1 MATIPVNPERRDPGY
16 LRKKADVGL
25 SNVDNISATD
35 FINVVADDVKII
47 GNRKINTG
55 KFSFEGKESYV
66 GILKTAE
73 LNTHT
78 NFSTGL
84 FKYGEPDK
92 ELAQFNVDLS
102 FSTVDSYKTG
112 SIGYIL
118 QLPVEDSYLK
128 DLEIVFTQV
137 GTELYVTLYS
147 KSFPKSTNQNFFN
160 QLGTD
165 ITEWTEGTVLL
176 DSSKDYSSIV
186 KGGKELGRVKL
197 DKPSFSAQTDSK
209 DHLPVYNENG
219 ESITME
225 PRVYTNAEMSKLDF
239 PSINGV
245 PFIAKKGM
253 NIGSST
259 GSNARNITVPAKH
272 SGPSK
277 IEAGGHDWE
286 VLNNLK
292 ISAYEFFRDS
302 TYTSSVVGGSISNG
316 KFVATN
322 SVNIENNNSDISNK
336 YGLCKLSQYSQLN
349 NTFKDY
355 DSAVELANEWL
366 NNLGPDDTDVVTVG
380 MFRTFMSFFIN
391 QILGN
396 ISINETTQVSYT
408 SWVISTTQSIVETQP
423 KSDGFL
429 DITAVAKRNKITK
442 YFVDGVED
450 ESRRTTVE
458 ETATNDQIS
467 VISEDG
473 YEVTYESN
481 LWSLVIP
488 ANTSSTDITRYVTVY
503 VDKDKTSQVSKS
515 LSVIS
520 RGFVNYITSTS
531 YTISQ
536 FETPSSVGYQSSIY
550 DVYFGVSVLNIWAD
564 GSQTNTY
571 YRGNEVSI
579 TCDNNEVSLS
589 YYEEGIYKITYPTNT
604 EASTKTYTL
613 TCSYQDQSRTLEVTQ
628 SEYVEENVVVGVEY
642 FLDVS
647 PKSLSFSANPDSS
660 QILNITSYFG
670 ELWSN
675 GELTESDV
683 QAYQV
688 TYPDWI
694 SVENSTLGEETII
707 ASENTGSDRS
717 GIITITQNV
726 DDGKTVEIPVTQE
739 AAEIT
744 VVQETVSL
752 ASISIDTSKLPME
765 ETTRTLSVIYKIVTT
780 YSDGNSIITYYSGED
795 INITVNSLNAES
807 NPEYIYNGDGSWD
820 ITFKNLSEGNKATFY
835 ISSEYNGVNSNTI
848 VLTQGKTVTSTSYV
862 FEVSKLSDNSLGTLS
877 GNYITDIPALGGY
890 VYVELISKV
899 IDYYDD
905 GTYYEHTDV
914 VPFAPSN
921 SSSYISYMDRRDNVF
936 GLKFNESTQDT
947 TRTANI
953 IVKQNYSG
961 KTISLYLSQNPSTQE
976 ACIYI
981 DDTKYV
987 NGDQHK
993 ISLENS
999 SSSTTYNILPEYK
1012 VNGVSKETEY
1022 SEVTVSCESSWLQTS
1037 YSLGILTLQ
1046 CTKNTGGSK
1055 RTSIVTISYSRG
1067 VEVLVEVTQEA
1078 GDAYITIEG
1087 ITGTSSYSV
1096 SKSKD
1101 NQTFSLSV
1109 ESNYP
1114 YTISGTSSWVSI
1126 LTGTSYSAG
1135 TSGITFG
1142 LTENSSALSR
1152 TSSFTITTGI
1162 VSRTVTITQI
1172 SRTYYVD
1179 VEDFE
1184 NQDIHV
1190 CTSEWMTMLVI
1201 PLKFNVNFIIDYASD
1216 WLNVAIYNNPNS
1228 TNPFIDSCDCFG
1240 NYIQSSGTQYLYVS
1254 QKYPTEVGGNVG
1266 VISLSYYDTATN
1278 SLIATRKI
1286 YVSNLSNQALENIYG
1301 AYGDNYQVLP
1311 FGPRNLFIPGES
1323 SKVSIYAYA
1332 KNIPYKVKILDSSD
1346 STLQKDVIQ
1355 AAVSSLP
1362 QGDQGLT
1369 SISVTIPEN
1378 TTSKYRDISY
1388 TLVPANL
1395 IYSNISASFPTPIYH
1410 IYQYPKI
1417 SLELEKTSFTV
1428 PYTGSDNLEIVASE
1442 LNSCLG
1448 HFELKTN
1455 ELPGWIIP
1463 IRPIYSYDNIIAF
1476 RVEPNNNL
1484 ESRSIS
1490 LEFWCDSDISTVRS
1504 VTITQSGTSTPSIS
1518 ERDNFDKSLLEST
1531 TTESY
1536 FYVYNTKSIIE
1547 KAFAL
1552 DTDGKVVDTGI
1563 TVKSESTDIS
1573 GKYKITY
1580 KKTTQ
1585 NPYYDRDYLHGLVVI
1600 GTDSVNRLIIFKNSR
1615 TPLTSMSITPGS
1627 VSFNGSNGSSAS
1639 TSVSIKSNIG
1649 LTSFIQSTN
1658 FNINRYPESCDFMTG
1673 DVSSKA
1679 NNTGYSFSNLYNPEK
1694 RFLKEHVMDHIV
1706 FRNMDII
1713 PGLAKEI
1720 EVALPSSLV
1729 LPERGI
1735 GVWDSNGNEIFSIS
1749 TTKSESYYIYLDSNY
1764 KNASGTVLTTKIYFK
1779 AYDGVTVSKIFSGN
1793 GFDLTCYQPDIV
1805 KKVGSL
1811 GRQVFFVSAK
1821 SDNTGS
1827 SRLSLGILKLSLS
1840 NRITKTFHIYQKAN
1854 TVNLVGE
1861 TWNTDLE
1868 RTYSGEVDNIE
1879 QCFDDDNAYLIYDI
1893 TKGEPNWN
1901 LTFQHTYQNW
1911 MITRTFGAGGYLKF
1925 NDSSYSGTFGVG
1937 GNSGT
1942 SLITCDR
1949 GYSTSIK
1956 IEAPD
1961 GGYTISN
1968 NSLSVQTQELYRI
1981 SSTYSTENITAEASK
1996 KGYIHVCTRPPI
2008 PNLSVYNSSNELV
2021 SGTDVSGVGKI
2032 SAIQISSQDG
2042 NSYLVSLVFRLRSNY
2057 IDITKNYIG
2066 ESVKVNGDYVDIE
2079 TEYDIFKGLISVM
2092 SFEYTLLSTSG
2103 LQIWNSIP
2111 LSTANFTTG
2120 VADGY
2125 SYMQFRNTLTI
2136 NSKASIYKANLRIVL
2151 NDFVSDPQYY
2161 NPCESKVLV
2170 IPLTITLN
2178 GSVTI
2183 PGGDIIEAQ

>member
-66 GILKTAE
+66 GILKTAK

-147 KSFPKSTNQNFFN
+147 KSFPKSANQNFFN

-209 DHLPVYNENG
+209 DHLPVYNEKG

-225 PRVYTNAEMSKLDF
+225 PRVYTNAEMSNLDF

-302 TYTSSVVGGSISNG
+302 SYTSSVVDGSISNG

-355 DSAVELANEWL
+355 YSAVELANEWL

-396 ISINETTQVSYT
+396 ISTNETTQVSYT

-429 DITAVAKRNKITK
+429 DITVVAKRNKITK
-442 YFVDGVED
+442 YFVDGVEN
-450 ESRRTTVE
+450 ESKRKTVE

-520 RGFVNYITSTS
+520 RGFVNHITSSS
-531 YTISQ
+531 YIISQ
-536 FETPSSVGYQSSIY
+536 FETPSSVGYQSSTY
-550 DVYFGVSVLNIWAD
+550 DVYFGVSVINIWAD

-579 TCDNNEVSLS
+579 TCDNDEVSLS
-589 YYEEGIYKITYPTNT
+589 YYKEGIYKITYPTNT

-613 TCSYQDQSRTLEVTQ
+613 TCSYKNQSRTLEVTQ

-642 FLDVS
+642 FLDVT

-675 GELTESDV
+675 GELTESDE
-683 QAYQV
+683 QEYQI

-694 SVENSTLGEETII
+694 SVENSTFGEEII
-707 ASENTGSDRS
+707 ASKNTGSDRS

-726 DDGKTVEIPVTQE
+726 DGGKIVEIPVTQE
-739 AAEIT
+739 AADIT
-744 VVQETVSL
+744 VVQETISL
-752 ASISIDTSKLPME
+752 ASISIDTSRLPME

-780 YSDGNSIITYYSGED
+780 YSDGNSVITYYNGED

-807 NPEYIYNGDGSWD
+807 NPEYIYNGNGSWD
-820 ITFKNLSEGNKATFY
+820 ITFKNLSEGNTATFY

-862 FEVSKLSDNSLGTLS
+862 FEISKLSDNSLGTLS
-877 GNYITDIPALGGY
+877 GNYITNISALGGY

-936 GLKFNESTQDT
+936 ELRFNESTQDT

-961 KTISLYLSQNPSTQE
+961 KTLSLYLSQNPSTQE

-981 DDTKYV
+981 DGTKYV
-987 NGDQHK
+987 DGGQDR
-993 ISLENS
+993 ISLNNPS
-999 SSSTTYNILPEYK
+999 YSTIYNIRPEYK
-1012 VNGVSKETEY
+1012 VNGVSIETEY
-1022 SEVTVSCESSWLQTS
+1022 NEVIVSCESSWLQAS

-1046 CTKNTGGSK
+1046 CPKNISGSE
-1055 RTSIVTISYSRG
+1055 RTSIVTLSYSRG
-1067 VEVLVEVTQEA
+1067 VEVLMEVTQDA

-1135 TSGITFG
+1135 TSVITFG

-1179 VEDFE
+1179 VEGFE

-1216 WLNVAIYNNPNS
+1216 WLNVAISDLSDS
-1228 TNPFIDSCDCFG
+1228 THPFIDDCTFFG
-1240 NYIQSSGTQYLYVS
+1240 NIIQSSGTQYLYVS
-1254 QKYPTEVGGNVG
+1254 QKYPTDVGGNVG
-1266 VISLSYYDTATN
+1266 VISLSYYDTVTN

-1301 AYGDNYQVLP
+1301 AYGDNYQILP
-1311 FGPRNLFIPGES
+1311 FGPRNLFISGES
-1323 SKVSIYAYA
+1323 SKVSMYAYA
-1332 KNIPYKVKILDSSD
+1332 NHIQYKVKILDSSD
-1346 STLQKDVIQ
+1346 STLQKDIIQ
-1355 AAVSSLP
+1355 DAISDLP
-1362 QGDQGLT
+1362 QGDKGLT
-1369 SISVTIPEN
+1369 SISVEIPEN
-1378 TTSKYRDISY
+1378 TTAKYRDISY
-1388 TLVPANL
+1388 TLVPDGL
-1395 IYSNISASFPTPIYH
+1395 IDNDISDSFPTPVYH

-1463 IRPIYSYDNIIAF
+1463 IRPIYSYDDNTIVF

-1504 VTITQSGTSTPSIS
+1504 VTITQSGTSTPSTLG
-1518 ERDNFDKSLLEST
+1518 RNTFDKSLLEAT

-1536 FYVYNTKSIIE
+1536 FYVYNAKSITE
-1547 KAFAL
+1547 NSFTL
-1552 DTDGKVVDTGI
+1552 DTDGKVVDITGI
-1563 TVKSESTDIS
+1563 TVNSESTDIP

-1580 KKTTQ
+1580 KKTIK
-1585 NPYYDRDYLHGLVVI
+1585 NLHYDRDYIHGLEVI

-1615 TPLTSMSITPGS
+1615 TPLASMSITPSS

-1639 TSVSIKSNIG
+1639 TAIIINSNIG

-1658 FNINRYPESCDFMTG
+1658 FNINKYPEFCDFMTR
-1673 DVSSKA
+1673 DVPYKA
-1679 NNTGYSFSNLYNPEK
+1679 NNTGYAFSNLRNPEK
-1694 RFLKEHVMDHIV
+1694 RFLKRHIMDHIV

-1720 EVALPSSLV
+1720 EVSLPSSLV

-1735 GVWDSNGNEIFSIS
+1735 GVWDSKDNEIFSIS
-1749 TTKSESYYIYLDSNY
+1749 TTKSESYNIYLDSNY
-1764 KNASGTVLTTKIYFK
+1764 KNTSGTVLWTIINFR
-1779 AYDGVTVSKIFSGN
+1779 AYDGVTVSTTSSGN
-1793 GFDLTCYQPDIV
+1793 GFDFVCYQPDIV

-1811 GRQVFFVSAK
+1811 GRQGFSVSAK

-1827 SRLSLGILKLSLS
+1827 SQLSLGTVKLSLS
-1840 NRITKTFHIYQKAN
+1840 NGITKTFRIYQKAN
-1854 TVNLVGE
+1854 AVNLVGE
-1861 TWNTDLE
+1861 TWNTNLE
-1868 RTYSGEVDNIE
+1868 RIYSGEIDNIE
-1879 QCFDDDNAYLIYDI
+1879 QCFDDDNAYLIYDT
-1893 TKGEPNWN
+1893 TKGEPSWN

-1925 NDSSYSGTFGVG
+1925 NDSSYSDTFGGG

-1949 GYSTSIK
+1949 GYATSVK

-1968 NSLSVQTQELYRI
+1968 NSLDVQTHELYRI
-1981 SSTYSTENITAEASK
+1981 SSTYSTGNITSDASK
-1996 KGYIHVCTRPPI
+1996 KGYIHVCTRPPR
-2008 PNLSVYNSSNELV
+2008 PDLSVYNSSDELV
-2021 SGTDVSGVGKI
+2021 EGTDVSGVGKI
-2032 SAIQISSQDG
+2032 SAVQGGSTIDGSS
-2042 NSYLVSLVFRLRSNY
+2042 YPVSFIFRLRSNY

-2066 ESVKVNGDYVDIE
+2066 ESVKVNGNYVNIE
-2079 TEYDIFKGLISVM
+2079 TEYDIFKGLISAM
-2092 SFEYTLLSTSG
+2092 SFEYTPLSTSG
-2103 LQIWNSIP
+2103 QQIWSYIP

-2136 NSKASIYKANLRIVL
+2136 NSGAGIYQANLRIVL

-2161 NPCESKVLV
+2161 NPYLERVLV
-2170 IPLTITLN
+2170 IPLTLRLTKPGN
-2178 GSVTI
+2178 DDTI
-2183 PGGDIIEAQ
+2183 ESL

>member
-102 FSTVDSYKTG
+102 FSTVDFYKTG
-112 SIGYIL
+112 SIGYTL

-128 DLEIVFTQV
+128 DLEIVFTQI
-137 GTELYVTLYS
+137 GAELYVTLYS

-176 DSSKDYSSIV
+176 DSSKDYSSII

-197 DKPSFSAQTDSK
+197 NKPSSSTQTDSK
-209 DHLPVYNENG
+209 DYLSVYNKNG
-219 ESITME
+219 EPVVIE
-225 PRVYTNAEMSKLDF
+225 PRVYTNAEMSNLDY
-239 PSINGV
+239 PSVNGV
-245 PFIAKKGM
+245 PFIGKKGM
-253 NIGSST
+253 NIGSSN
-259 GSNARNITVPAKH
+259 GSNARNIIVQAKH

-277 IEAGGHDWE
+277 IDAGGHDWE

-292 ISAYEFFRDS
+292 ISAYEFFRGPS
-302 TYTSSVVGGSISNG
+302 YPPPIGGGSMPVSNG
-316 KFVATN
+316 KFVATD
-322 SVNIENNNSDISNK
+322 SINIENNNSDISNK

-366 NNLGPDDTDVVTVG
+366 NNLGPDDTDVITVG

-396 ISINETTQVSYT
+396 ISVNETTQVSYT
-408 SWVISTTQSIVETQP
+408 SWVISTTQSIEETQP
-423 KSDGFL
+423 KKDGL
-429 DITAVAKRNKITK
+429 LNITVVAKRNKITK
-442 YFVDGVED
+442 YFVGGVED
-450 ESRRTTVE
+450 ESKRTTVE
-458 ETATNDQIS
+458 ETATNDQIF

-473 YEVTYESN
+473 YEVTYGSN
-481 LWSLVIP
+481 QWSLVIL

-520 RGFVNYITSTS
+520 KGNYITSS
-531 YTISQ
+531 DYTISQ
-536 FETPSSVGYQSSIY
+536 FETPSPVGYQSSTY
-550 DVYFGVSVLNIWAD
+550 DIYFGVSVLNRWAD
-564 GSQTNTY
+564 GSQTSTY

-579 TCDNNEVSLS
+579 TCDNDEVSLS

-604 EASTKTYTL
+604 ETSTKTYIL
-613 TCSYQDQSRTLEVTQ
+613 TCSYQGQSRTLEVTQ
-628 SEYVEENVVVGVEY
+628 SGYVEENIIVGVGY
-642 FLDVS
+642 FLDVI

-660 QILNITSYFG
+660 QTLNIISYFG

-675 GELTESDV
+675 GELIKVNDQE
-683 QAYQV
+683 YQV

-694 SVENSTLGEETII
+694 SVEESTFGKETII
-707 ASENTGSDRS
+707 ASKNTGSDRS

-726 DDGKTVEIPVTQE
+726 DEGKTVEIQVTQE
-739 AAEIT
+739 AEEVT
-744 VVQETVSL
+744 EVQRKVSL
-752 ASISIDTSKLPME
+752 ASISIDTSELPME
-765 ETTRTLSVIYKIVTT
+765 ETTRTLKVMYKIVTT
-780 YSDGNSIITYYSGED
+780 YSNGFRLVKYHNLGD
-795 INITVNSLNAES
+795 INITIDSSNAEA
-807 NPEYIYNGDGSWD
+807 NPECIYNGDGSWD
-820 ITFKNLSEGNKATFY
+820 ITFKKLSEGNTATFY
-835 ISSEYNGVNSNTI
+835 ISSEYEGVRSNTI

-862 FEVSKLSDNSLGTLS
+862 FGLSGLSDDSLGDLLGSTFMR
-877 GNYITDIPALGGY
+877 GNHITGIPASGGY
-890 VYVELISKV
+890 VNVELISKV
-899 IDYYDD
+899 TDYYDD

-914 VPFAPSN
+914 VPFSSTN
-921 SSSYISYMDRRDNVF
+921 SSPYISDIDRIGNV
-936 GLKFNESTQDT
+936 LKLNFNESTEDTSRT
-947 TRTANI
+947 TRI
-953 IVKQNYSG
+953 EIEQKYSG
-961 KTISLYLSQNPSTQE
+961 KILSLYLSQNPKTQE

-981 DDTKYV
+981 DGTKHV
-987 NGDQHK
+987 DGDQHK
-993 ISLENS
+993 ISLKNS

-1012 VNGVSKETEY
+1012 VNGVSIETEY
-1022 SEVTVSCESSWLQTS
+1022 NEVIVSCESSWLQTS

-1046 CTKNTGGSK
+1046 CSKNTSGSE
-1055 RTSIVTISYSRG
+1055 RTSIVTISYSKG
-1067 VEVLVEVTQEA
+1067 VEVLMEVTQKA

-1096 SKSKD
+1096 SKTKD

-1135 TSGITFG
+1135 TSGIIFG
-1142 LTENSSALSR
+1142 LTENSSSLYR
-1152 TSSFTITTGI
+1152 TSSFTITAGA
-1162 VSRTVTITQI
+1162 VSRTVKITQI
-1172 SRTYYVD
+1172 PRTYYID
-1179 VEDFE
+1179 VEGFE

-1190 CTSEWMTMLVI
+1190 CTSEWMNMLVI
-1201 PLKFNVNFIIDYASD
+1201 PLKFNGNFIIDYASD
-1216 WLNVAIYNNPNS
+1216 WLNVAISNKS
-1228 TNPFIDSCDCFG
+1228 DLTNPFHDDCDYFG
-1240 NYIQSSGTQYLYVS
+1240 NYTQSSGTQYLYVS
-1254 QKYPTEVGGNVG
+1254 QKDSTAVGGDVG
-1266 VISLSYYDTATN
+1266 VISLSYYDTVTT
-1278 SLIATRKI
+1278 SLVATRKI
-1286 YVSNLSNQALENIYG
+1286 YVSNLSNQELEDIYG
-1301 AYGDNYQVLP
+1301 AYGDNYQILP

-1323 SKVSIYAYA
+1323 TRVSMYAYT
-1332 KNIPYKVKILDSSD
+1332 KNSLYKVKILDSSD

-1355 AAVSSLP
+1355 AAESNSP
-1362 QGDQGLT
+1362 QGDKGLT

-1378 TTSKYRDISY
+1378 TTTKYRDISY
-1388 TLVPANL
+1388 TLVPSNL
-1395 IYSNISASFPTPIYH
+1395 IDNNISNSFPTPIYH

-1417 SLELEKTSFTV
+1417 SLEFERTSFTV

-1463 IRPIYSYDNIIAF
+1463 VRPIYSINDSIAF
-1476 RVEPNNNL
+1476 KVEPNNNL
-1484 ESRSIS
+1484 ESRSIL

-1504 VTITQSGTSTPSIS
+1504 VTITQSGTSTPSTS
-1518 ERDNFDKSLLEST
+1518 GGNYFDKSLLEAT

-1536 FYVYNTKSIIE
+1536 FYVYNAKSITE
-1547 KAFAL
+1547 KSFTL

-1585 NPYYDRDYLHGLVVI
+1585 NPCYDRDYIHGLVVI

-1615 TPLTSMSITPGS
+1615 TTLTSMSITPGP
-1627 VSFNGSNGSSAS
+1627 VSFSGSNGSSAS

-1658 FNINRYPESCDFMTG
+1658 FDINKYPESCDFMTK
-1673 DVSSKA
+1673 DVFSKA
-1679 NNTGYSFSNLYNPEK
+1679 NNTLYVFSNLYNPEK
-1694 RFLKEHVMDHIV
+1694 RFLKKHVMDHIV

-1713 PGLAKEI
+1713 PELAKEI
-1720 EVALPSSLV
+1720 EVTLPSSLV

-1735 GVWDSNGNEIFSIS
+1735 GVWDSYGNEIFSIS
-1749 TTKSESYYIYLDSNY
+1749 TTKSESYNIYLDSNY
-1764 KNASGTVLTTKIYFK
+1764 KDTSGTVLNTRIYFR
-1779 AYDGVTVSKIFSGN
+1779 AYDGVTVSTISSGN
-1793 GFDLTCYQPDIV
+1793 GFDLVCNQSNIV
-1805 KKVGSL
+1805 KIVGSL
-1811 GRQVFFVSAK
+1811 GRQVFSVSAK

-1827 SRLSLGILKLSLS
+1827 SRLSLGTVKLSLS
-1840 NRITKTFHIYQKAN
+1840 NGITKTFYIYQKAN
-1854 TVNLVGE
+1854 SINLVGE
-1861 TWNTDLE
+1861 TWNTNLE
-1868 RTYSGEVDNIE
+1868 RIYSGKIDNIE
-1879 QCFDDDNAYLIYDI
+1879 QCFDDDNAYLIYDT
-1893 TKGEPNWN
+1893 TKGEPTWF

-1911 MITRTFGAGGYLKF
+1911 MITRTSGTGGYLKF
-1925 NDSSYSGTFGVG
+1925 NDSSYSETFGGG

-1942 SLITCDR
+1942 SLITCNR
-1949 GYSTSIK
+1949 GYAASIK

-1968 NSLSVQTQELYRI
+1968 NSLDVQTKELYRI
-1981 SSTYSTENITAEASK
+1981 SSTYSTGNITAEASK

-2021 SGTDVSGVGKI
+2021 LGTDVSGVGKI
-2032 SAIQISSQDG
+2032 SASQRF
-2042 NSYLVSLVFRLRSNY
+2042 NSFMKYYLVSFVFRLRSNY

-2079 TEYDIFKGLISVM
+2079 TEYDIFKGLISGM
-2092 SFEYTLLSTSG
+2092 SFEYKISGQQTWSSISLSTE
-2103 LQIWNSIP
+2103 
-2111 LSTANFTTG
+2111 NFTTG
-2120 VADGY
+2120 VVDEY
-2125 SYMQFRNTLTI
+2125 SYMNFGTRLRI
-2136 NSKASIYKANLRIVL
+2136 HSHKSIDKAKLRIVL

-2161 NPCESKVLV
+2161 NPCESKELF
-2170 IPLTITLN
+2170 IPLSLTL
-2178 GSVTI
+2178 V
-2183 PGGDIIEAQ
+2183 GGVGTLG

>member
-128 DLEIVFTQV
+128 DLEIVFTQI

-160 QLGTD
+160 QLGTS

-176 DSSKDYSSIV
+176 DSSKDYSSII

-225 PRVYTNAEMSKLDF
+225 PRVYTNEEISNLDF

-259 GSNARNITVPAKH
+259 GSNARNITVSAKH

-286 VLNNLK
+286 VFNNLK
-292 ISAYEFFRDS
+292 IASYEFFKGPS
-302 TYTSSVVGGSISNG
+302 YIPPPIGGGSIPVSNG
-316 KFVATN
+316 KFVATD

-349 NTFKDY
+349 NTFEDY

-396 ISINETTQVSYT
+396 ISVNETTKVSYT

-429 DITAVAKRNKITK
+429 DITVVAKRNKIIK

-450 ESRRTTVE
+450 ESKRKTVE
-458 ETATNDQIS
+458 ETATDDQIS

-488 ANTSSTDITRYVTVY
+488 ANTSSIDITRYITVY
-503 VDKDKTSQVSKS
+503 VDKDKISQVSKS

-520 RGFVNYITSTS
+520 RGFVNYITSS
-531 YTISQ
+531 YYTISQ
-536 FETPSSVGYQSSIY
+536 FETPSSVGYQSSTY
-550 DVYFGVSVLNIWAD
+550 DIYFGVSVLNRWAD
-564 GSQTNTY
+564 GSQTSTY

-579 TCDNNEVSLS
+579 TCDNSEVFIS

-604 EASTKTYTL
+604 ETSAKTYTL
-613 TCSYQDQSRTLEVTQ
+613 TCSYQNQSITLEVTQ
-628 SEYVEENVVVGVEY
+628 SGYVEENVVVGVGY
-642 FLDVS
+642 FLNVT
-647 PKSLSFSANPDSS
+647 PKSLLFPVNPDSS

-675 GELTESDV
+675 GELTKSDE
-683 QAYQV
+683 QEYRV

-694 SVENSTLGEETII
+694 SVEDFIFGEETII
-707 ASENTGSDRS
+707 ASKNTGSNRY

-726 DDGKTVEIPVTQE
+726 DGGKTVEIPVTQE
-739 AAEIT
+739 AAEVT

-752 ASISIDTSKLPME
+752 ANISIDTSSLPMD
-765 ETTRTLSVIYKIVTT
+765 ETTRTLSVTYKIVKT
-780 YSDGNSIITYYSGED
+780 YNDGNSAITYYSGED
-795 INITVNSLNAES
+795 INIIVNSSNAES
-807 NPEYIYNGDGSWD
+807 NPEYVYNGNGSWN
-820 ITFKNLSEGNKATFY
+820 ITFKNLSEGNTATFY
-835 ISSEYNGVNSNTI
+835 ISSEYKGVSSNTI

-862 FEVSKLSDNSLGTLS
+862 FEISKLSENSLGILS
-877 GNYITDIPALGGY
+877 RNYITNIPASGGY
-890 VYVELISKV
+890 VYIEFISKV

-905 GTYYEHTDV
+905 GTYYEYTDV
-914 VPFAPSN
+914 VPFSPIN
-921 SSSYISYMDRRDNVF
+921 SSYILDMDKIGNVLR
-936 GLKFNESTQDT
+936 LKFNESLQDT

-953 IVKQNYSG
+953 IMKQNYSG
-961 KTISLYLSQNPSTQE
+961 KTISLYLSQNPSTRE

-981 DDTKYV
+981 DGTKYV
-987 NGDQHK
+987 DGDQYK

-999 SSSTTYNILPEYK
+999 SSSTIYNILPEYK

-1022 SEVTVSCESSWLQTS
+1022 SEVIVSCGSSWLQTS
-1037 YSLGILTLQ
+1037 YSLGTLTLL
-1046 CTKNTGGSK
+1046 CPKNTSGSE
-1055 RTSIVTISYSRG
+1055 RTSIVTLSYSRG
-1067 VEVLVEVTQEA
+1067 VEVLMEVTQKA

-1126 LTGTSYSAG
+1126 LTGTSYLAG
-1135 TSGITFG
+1135 TSGITFE

-1152 TSSFTITTGI
+1152 TSSFTITAGV
-1162 VSRTVTITQI
+1162 VSRTVTITQT

-1179 VEDFE
+1179 VGSFE

-1190 CTSEWMTMLVI
+1190 CTSEWMKMLII

-1216 WLNVAIYNNPNS
+1216 WLNVAISNKS
-1228 TNPFIDSCDCFG
+1228 DLTNPFYDDCNYFG
-1240 NYIQSSGTQYLYVS
+1240 NYIKSSGIQYLYVS
-1254 QKYPTEVGGNVG
+1254 QKYPTAVGENVG

-1278 SLIATRKI
+1278 SLVAIRKI
-1286 YVSNLSNQALENIYG
+1286 YVSNLSNQALEDIYG
-1301 AYGDNYQVLP
+1301 AYGDNYQILP
-1311 FGPRNLFIPGES
+1311 VGPRNLFISGES
-1323 SKVSIYAYA
+1323 TKVSMYAYT
-1332 KNIPYKVKILDSSD
+1332 KNIQYKVKILDSSD
-1346 STLQKDVIQ
+1346 NTLQKDVIQ
-1355 AAVSSLP
+1355 SAVSNLP
-1362 QGDQGLT
+1362 QGDKELT

-1378 TTSKYRDISY
+1378 TTTKYRDISY

-1395 IYSNISASFPTPIYH
+1395 IDNSISDSFPTPIYH

-1428 PYTGSDNLEIVASE
+1428 PYTGYDSLEIVASE

-1463 IRPIYSYDNIIAF
+1463 IRTIYSLDDIIAF
-1476 RVEPNNNL
+1476 KIEPNNNL
-1484 ESRSIS
+1484 ESRSIL

-1518 ERDNFDKSLLEST
+1518 GRDNFDKSLLEAT

-1536 FYVYNTKSIIE
+1536 FYVYNAKSITE
-1547 KAFAL
+1547 NAFTL
-1552 DTDGKVVDTGI
+1552 DTDGKIVDTGI

-1585 NPYYDRDYLHGLVVI
+1585 NPYYDRDYIHGLSVI
-1600 GTDSVNRLIIFKNSR
+1600 GTDLVNRLIIFKNSR
-1615 TPLTSMSITPGS
+1615 TPLTSMSITPGP
-1627 VSFNGSNGSSAS
+1627 VSFNGSNGSSAG

-1658 FNINRYPESCDFMTG
+1658 FNINRYPESCDFMTK
-1673 DVSSKA
+1673 DVFSKA
-1679 NNTGYSFSNLYNPEK
+1679 NNTGYSFPNLYNPEK
-1694 RFLKEHVMDHIV
+1694 RFLKKHVMDHIV

-1720 EVALPSSLV
+1720 EVTLPSSLV

-1735 GVWDSNGNEIFSIS
+1735 GVWDSYGNEIFSIS
-1749 TTKSESYYIYLDSNY
+1749 TTKSESYNIYLDSNY
-1764 KNASGTVLTTKIYFK
+1764 KDTSGTVLNTRIYFR
-1779 AYDGVTVSKIFSGN
+1779 AYDGVTVSTTSSGN
-1793 GFDLTCYQPDIV
+1793 GFDLVCYQSDIV

-1811 GRQVFFVSAK
+1811 GRQVFSVSAK

-1827 SRLSLGILKLSLS
+1827 SQLSLGTVKLSLS
-1840 NRITKTFHIYQKAN
+1840 NGITKTFYIYQKAN
-1854 TVNLVGE
+1854 AVNLVGE

-1868 RTYSGEVDNIE
+1868 RIYSGEIDNIE

-1893 TKGEPNWN
+1893 AKGEPSWN
-1901 LTFQHTYQNW
+1901 LTFKHTYQNW
-1911 MITRTFGAGGYLKF
+1911 MITRTSGAGGYLKF
-1925 NDSSYSGTFGVG
+1925 NDSSYSGIFGEG

-1942 SLITCDR
+1942 SLITCDK
-1949 GYSTSIK
+1949 GYATSIK

-1961 GGYTISN
+1961 GGYTINN
-1968 NSLSVQTQELYRI
+1968 NSLDVQTQELYRI
-1981 SSTYSTENITAEASK
+1981 SSTYSTGNITAEASK

-2021 SGTDVSGVGKI
+2021 SGTDISGVGKI
-2032 SAIQISSQDG
+2032 FATQISSPDG
-2042 NSYLVSLVFRLRSNY
+2042 NSYSVSLVFRLRSNY

-2066 ESVKVNGDYVDIE
+2066 ESVKVDGDYVDIE
-2079 TEYDIFKGLISVM
+2079 TEYDIFKGLISIM
-2092 SFEYTLLSTSG
+2092 SFEYTPLSTSG
-2103 LQIWNSIP
+2103 QQIWKSIP

-2136 NSKASIYKANLRIVL
+2136 NSNTSIYQANLRIVL

-2170 IPLTITLN
+2170 IPLTLTLN
-2178 GSVTI
+2178 GVI
-2183 PGGDIIEAQ
+2183 IKPGDDIK